1 MRTSINRPNQSS
13 MDSRLSRGSE
23 ASFETRDVE
32 MYCPQAMSSG
42 YTKNQLEKKEMGPKE
57 VSKRTTILIGVI
69 ASVSAIPKLD
79 ESIEIYELLVS

>member
-1 MRTSINRPNQSS
+1 MAIQKTNY
-13 MDSRLSRGSE
+13 E
-23 ASFETRDVE
+23 
-32 MYCPQAMSSG
+32 
-42 YTKNQLEKKEMGPKE
+42 KLEKKEMGPKE